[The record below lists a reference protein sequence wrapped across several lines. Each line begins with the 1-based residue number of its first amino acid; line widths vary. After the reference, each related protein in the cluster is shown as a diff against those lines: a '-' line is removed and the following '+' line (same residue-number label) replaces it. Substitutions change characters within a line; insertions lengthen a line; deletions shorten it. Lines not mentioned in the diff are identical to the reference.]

1 MSISHQALERMRE
14 LIGGG
19 KDDLAEI
26 LQSFI
31 DEAEPLAESVLAAA
45 RGGRLDTLGRAA
57 HTIKSSARD
66 FGDTELAALCADI
79 EHGSKQGALANAIAS
94 SEKIAQGCIALKNEL
109 AAYIG
114 SELNGEAS

>member
-1 MSISHQALERMRE
+1 MSISRQALERMKE
-14 LIGGG
+14 VIGGD
-19 KDDLAEI
+19 KEVLAEI

-31 DEAEPLAESVLAAA
+31 DEAAPLAESILSAA
-45 RGGRLDTLGRAA
+45 RDGRLDTLGRAA

-79 EHGSKQGALANAIAS
+79 EFRSKQGSLSNAVAC
-94 SEKIAQGCIALKNEL
+94 SEQIAQGCIILKEEL

-114 SELNGEAS
+114 SEINGAVP

>member
-1 MSISHQALERMRE
+1 LSISLQALARMRE
-14 LIGGG
+14 VIGGD
-19 KDDLAEI
+19 KDVLAEI

-45 RGGRLDTLGRAA
+45 RDGRLDILGRAA

-79 EHGSKQGALANAIAS
+79 ELGSKQGVLANAIAC
-94 SEKIAQGCIALKNEL
+94 SERAAQGCIALKNEL
-109 AAYIG
+109 AAYLG
-114 SELNGEAS
+114 RELI